1 MGRKTN
7 FAERTPSGPGRKAR
21 KQKPPE
27 LPAILQKEEKQLAEK
42 NAKTKPLGRRSQQRA
57 AKRSA
62 LKAGTLKKTGRPL
75 AKKKKASDELLDSE
89 GMSDDDEDGEGEKK
103 KLFEDDDED
112 EDEDDAP
119 IPDDFAAGESESSE
133 DEDDEDEE
141 ELPIEEK
148 SRKLKLKQAADEEMA
163 EAELQMNVQTRLEKY
178 TLPTGEEVEKEMIL
192 PPDLTI
198 LKTRINE
205 VIAVLNDFTNKRE
218 ASRSRPEYIAQLRRD
233 LCSYY
238 SYNEFLMGA
247 FMETFPLQELIE
259 FLESNETPRP
269 LTIRT
274 NTLKTRR
281 RDLAQCLINRG
292 VNLDPVGK
300 WSKVGLVV
308 YNSQVPIGATPE
320 YLAGHYILQG
330 ASSFLPVMALAPQ
343 EGEKILDMS
352 AAPGGKTSHIAALMK
367 NTGMLFANDAS
378 ADRAKAIVGN
388 LHRLGVTNC
397 VVMSYDGRA
406 LPKVGKGY
414 SRVLLDA
421 PCSGTG
427 VISKDPSAKT
437 SKDDKDINRC
447 SHLQKELI
455 LAAIDCAEVG
465 GYVVYSTCS
474 VLVQENEWVVDY
486 ALNKRHVKLV
496 PTGLDFGREGFTR
509 FQKLKFHPSL
519 KDTKRFYPHTHN
531 MDGFF
536 VAKLKKLSN
545 ESPKDAQKPETEA
558 EDETKDKEEPKDSD
572 SDSDD
577 EPQVNGNKKSKGK
590 KGGKGGNKKKQNGQL
605 NGVAKQQGS
614 KIEKKKPQMQKKKG
628 LKKKMKNGPVNK

>member
-1 MGRKTN
+1 MGRKSN

-27 LPAILQKEEKQLAEK
+27 LPSVLLKEERKLAEK
-42 NAKTKPLGRRSQQRA
+42 NAKTKTLGRRSQQRA

-62 LKAGTLKKTGRPL
+62 LKAGTRKKTVALKKT
-75 AKKKKASDELLDSE
+75 KDEDEEDLLDSDD
-89 GMSDDDEDGEGEKK
+89 MSDEENQKRNLFDDDDEEEEDEAPIADN
-103 KLFEDDDED
+103 FEADED
-112 EDEDDAP
+112 E
-119 IPDDFAAGESESSE
+119 SSE
-133 DEDDEDEE
+133 EEE

-148 SRKLKLKQAADEEMA
+148 SRKLMQKQEEEEEMA

-178 TLPTGEEVEKEMIL
+178 TLPTGEEIEREKIL

-198 LKTRINE
+198 IKQRINE
-205 VIAVLNDFTNKRE
+205 VMSVLNDFTNKRE
-218 ASRSRPEYIAQLRRD
+218 ESRSRPEYVEQLKRD

-343 EGEKILDMS
+343 EGERILDMS

-367 NTGMLFANDAS
+367 NTGMLFANDANP
-378 ADRAKAIVGN
+378 DRAKAIVGN

-397 VVMSYDGRA
+397 AVMSYDGRA

-414 SRVLLDA
+414 NRVLLDA
-421 PCSGTG
+421 PCSGSG

-455 LAAIDCAEVG
+455 LAAIDCADVG
-465 GYVVYSTCS
+465 GHIVYSTCS

-486 ALNKRHVKLV
+486 ALSKRNVTLV
-496 PTGLDFGREGFTR
+496 STGLDFGREGFTR

-519 KDTKRFYPHTHN
+519 KMTKRFYPHTHN

-536 VAKLKKLSN
+536 VAKLKKISN
-545 ESPKDAQKPETEA
+545 EPPKGTEKQEEENTEA
-558 EDETKDKEEPKDSD
+558 TNDVS
-572 SDSDD
+572 SSDD
-577 EPQVNGNKKSKGK
+577 EPQAKVKKSGKAAKKNKKQ
-590 KGGKGGNKKKQNGQL
+590 QNGKM
-605 NGVAKQQGS
+605 NGVTKQS
-614 KIEKKKPQMQKKKG
+614 KMKKKPQLQKKKQ
-628 LKKKMKNGPVNK
+628 LEKKLRKSLSQPQ